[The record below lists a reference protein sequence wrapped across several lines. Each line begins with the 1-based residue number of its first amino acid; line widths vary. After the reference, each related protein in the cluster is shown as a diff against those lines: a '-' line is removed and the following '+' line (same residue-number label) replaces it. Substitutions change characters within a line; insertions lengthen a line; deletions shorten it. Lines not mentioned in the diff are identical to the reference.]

1 MELYAQYRFSNL
13 LLVTNAIYILNN
25 FSIDCKKYRI
35 RKNT

>member
-1 MELYAQYRFSNL
+1 MELYAQYFFSN